1 MLDDYKAKFDGIN
14 REFISLKSHQKTN
27 IGGSHCSYSEK
38 EYIFE
43 LVKTNKPT
51 TMKLEQI
58 AAKFQLEGTVDRVEP
73 MGEGFINDTFIIR
86 TKERETPDYLL
97 QRKNK
102 RIFHPIPAMME
113 NIEKVCTHIKKKVSE
128 KNGDPMREAM
138 TVVRAKDGKLYFQDE
153 DDEFWAVCVFISD
166 TVAYQSAKTPELAFQ
181 GGKGIGLFQSMVS
194 DLKEPLTDILP
205 GFHNIRYRFN
215 QWDAVL
221 AKDPVGRKA
230 KLSSEIAW
238 IESRRDN
245 ILDFWKLVESGEI
258 PTRVTHN
265 DTKINNIL
273 FDLNGEVLCVIDLDT
288 VLNSTCL
295 NDFGDAMRSYTNTGA
310 EDDENL
316 DAVSC
321 DISIFEG
328 FTKGY
333 LSQAKSFLTDKELGY
348 LAFSAKYITYEQVLR
363 FLMDYIDGDKYYKI
377 KSPDHNYQRTV
388 AQYKLLTSMEE
399 QYDEMCRI
407 VRTVAAELD

>member
-1 MLDDYKAKFDGIN
+1 MNLELIASKF
-14 REFISLKSHQKTN
+14 
-27 IGGSHCSYSEK
+27 
-38 EYIFE
+38 
-43 LVKTNKPT
+43 
-51 TMKLEQI
+51 KLEGPV
-58 AAKFQLEGTVDRVEP
+58 ERVEP

-86 TKERETPDYLL
+86 TQGNDVPDYLL

-102 RIFHPIPAMME
+102 RIFTNVPAMME
-113 NIEKVCTHIKKKVSE
+113 NIQKVCTHIKSKVIA

-138 TVVRAKDGKLYFQDE
+138 TVIPATDGNLYFVDE
-153 DDEFWAVCVFISD
+153 EGEYWAVCVFIND
-166 TVAYQSAKTPELAFQ
+166 TIAYQAAKTPELAYQ

-230 KLSSEIAW
+230 KLAKEISW
-238 IESRRDN
+238 IESRRDEM
-245 ILDFWKLVESGEI
+245 LDFWKLVESGEI

-273 FDLNGEVLCVIDLDT
+273 FDLNGDVLCVIDLDT

-295 NDFGDAMRSYTNTGA
+295 NDYGDAMRSYTNTGA

-316 DAVSC
+316 DAISC
-321 DISIFEG
+321 NLAIFEG

-333 LSQAKSFLTDKELGY
+333 LSQAISFLTETELEY

-363 FLMDYIDGDKYYKI
+363 FLMDYIDGDNYYKI
-377 KSPDHNYQRTV
+377 KSPEHNYQRTL
-388 AQYKLLTSMEE
+388 AQYKLLTSMED

-407 VRTVAAELD
+407 VRTVAAELA

>member
-1 MLDDYKAKFDGIN
+1 M
-14 REFISLKSHQKTN
+14 
-27 IGGSHCSYSEK
+27 
-38 EYIFE
+38 E
-43 LVKTNKPT
+43 LQ
-51 TMKLEQI
+51 QI
-58 AAKFQLEGTVDRVEP
+58 AAQFKLAGVVEQVKP
-73 MGEGFINDTFIIR
+73 MGEGFINDTFIIH
-86 TKERETPDYLL
+86 TVGKEVPDYLL

-102 RIFHPIPAMME
+102 RIFTNVPAMME
-113 NIEKVCTHIKKKVSE
+113 NIEKVCVHIRKKVVAQ
-128 KNGDPMREAM
+128 NGDPSRQAM
-138 TVVRAKDGKLYFQDE
+138 TIIPALDGKLYFQDE
-153 DDEFWAVCVFISD
+153 EGEYWAVCVFIDD
-166 TVAYQSAKTPELAFQ
+166 TITYQAAKTPELAYQ

-230 KLSSEIAW
+230 MLANEIGW
-238 IESRRDN
+238 IESRRDEMLN
-245 ILDFWKLVESGEI
+245 FWKLVETGEI

-273 FDLNGEVLCVIDLDT
+273 FDKNGEVLCVIDLDT

-295 NDFGDAMRSYTNTGA
+295 NDYGDAMRSYTNTGA

-316 DAVSC
+316 DGVSC
-321 DISIFEG
+321 DLAIFKG
-328 FTKGY
+328 FTQGY
-333 LSQAKSFLTDKELGY
+333 LSQAIQFLTEKELEY

-363 FLMDYIDGDKYYKI
+363 FLMDYIDGDNYYKI
-377 KSPDHNYQRTV
+377 KSPEHNYQRTL

-399 QYDEMCRI
+399 QYDEMCAI
-407 VRTVAAELD
+407 VRDTVAQLA

>member
-1 MLDDYKAKFDGIN
+1 MNLELIASKF
-14 REFISLKSHQKTN
+14 
-27 IGGSHCSYSEK
+27 
-38 EYIFE
+38 
-43 LVKTNKPT
+43 
-51 TMKLEQI
+51 KLEGPV
-58 AAKFQLEGTVDRVEP
+58 ERVEP

-86 TKERETPDYLL
+86 TQGNDVPDYLL

-102 RIFHPIPAMME
+102 RIFTNVPAMME
-113 NIEKVCTHIKKKVSE
+113 NIQKVCTHIKSKVIA

-138 TVVRAKDGKLYFQDE
+138 TVIPATDGNLYFVDE
-153 DDEFWAVCVFISD
+153 EGEYWAVCVFIND
-166 TVAYQSAKTPELAFQ
+166 TIAYQAAKTPELAYQ

-221 AKDPVGRKA
+221 ANDPVERKA
-230 KLSSEIAW
+230 KLAKEISW
-238 IESRRDN
+238 IESRRDEMLN
-245 ILDFWKLVESGEI
+245 FWKLVESGEI

-273 FDLNGEVLCVIDLDT
+273 FDLNGDVLCVIDLDT

-295 NDFGDAMRSYTNTGA
+295 NDYGDAMRSYTNTGQ

-321 DISIFEG
+321 DLTIFEG

-333 LSQAKSFLTDKELGY
+333 LSQAISFLTDKELEY

-363 FLMDYIDGDKYYKI
+363 FLMDYIDGDNYYKI
-377 KSPDHNYQRTV
+377 KSPEHNYQRTL
-388 AQYKLLTSMEE
+388 AQYKLLTSMED

-407 VRTVAAELD
+407 VRTVAAELS

>member
-1 MLDDYKAKFDGIN
+1 MNLELIASKF
-14 REFISLKSHQKTN
+14 
-27 IGGSHCSYSEK
+27 
-38 EYIFE
+38 
-43 LVKTNKPT
+43 
-51 TMKLEQI
+51 KLEGPV
-58 AAKFQLEGTVDRVEP
+58 ERVEP

-86 TKERETPDYLL
+86 TQGNDVPDYLL

-102 RIFHPIPAMME
+102 RIFTNVPAMME
-113 NIEKVCTHIKKKVSE
+113 NIQKVCTHIKSKVIA

-138 TVVRAKDGKLYFQDE
+138 TIIPATDGKLYFVDE
-153 DDEFWAVCVFISD
+153 EGEYWAVCVFIND
-166 TVAYQSAKTPELAFQ
+166 TIAYQAAKTPELAYQ

-230 KLSSEIAW
+230 KLAKEISW
-238 IESRRDN
+238 IESRRDEMLN
-245 ILDFWKLVESGEI
+245 FWKLVESGEI

-273 FDLNGEVLCVIDLDT
+273 FDLNGDVLCVIDLDT

-295 NDFGDAMRSYTNTGA
+295 NDYGDAMRSYTNTGA

-316 DAVSC
+316 DAISC
-321 DISIFEG
+321 NLAIFEG

-333 LSQAKSFLTDKELGY
+333 LSQAIGFLTETELEY

-363 FLMDYIDGDKYYKI
+363 FLMDYIDGDNYYKI
-377 KSPDHNYQRTV
+377 KSPEHNYQRTL
-388 AQYKLLTSMEE
+388 AQYKLLTSMED

-407 VRTVAAELD
+407 VRTVAAELA